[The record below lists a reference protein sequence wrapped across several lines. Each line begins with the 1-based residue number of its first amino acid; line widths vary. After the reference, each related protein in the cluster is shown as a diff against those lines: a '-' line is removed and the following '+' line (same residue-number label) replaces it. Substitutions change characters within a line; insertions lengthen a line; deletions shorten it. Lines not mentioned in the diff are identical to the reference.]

1 MTDQVS
7 RTEQHQLLDRIVHS
21 IQDFGWNTVVL
32 VLRDETARST
42 YPVAGAT
49 RDPDLKRYLE
59 TQPRTPFRPDSWRN
73 EDYRISR
80 SFFVD
85 HRLHSGV
92 EKFADETGRG
102 MYRTHLGQRET
113 NEWHSDDFLVVPLQ
127 IDDKDL
133 GWLSVDDP
141 VDRQRPTLEKVRAL
155 EVFADQAALI
165 IQQNRQY
172 QQVRVQVIRQ
182 TVLNEIAHTI
192 SQHLEIAELFT
203 AITEQLRQIFPFQR
217 ASIRLREAIYA
228 IDEEQNLSSDSGP
241 LEDLAYSQL
250 IQKSEPHLLSCNLD
264 EDRTLDEEKLLHEAG
279 VRSYMCL
286 PLIMWGQVIG
296 AFNLSS
302 STIDAFCPADIDFLK
317 QIAEHIAGAV
327 WNALLYEL
335 EQKRRHTADA
345 LVQLSKIVN
354 STLELEEVLTL
365 ALEQLARV
373 IDYDSSSILLL
384 EGDMLTITAAR
395 GFQDSAALVG
405 ASFRMEENNIS
416 HRVLKS
422 RQVRIEPDVQK
433 LPEWGHNRDDMEGA
447 HTIRGWMG
455 VPLIVRDTSIGMLAI
470 DKYQADFYTDEDAEN
485 ASAFATQISTA
496 IQNARLYKSENRK
509 RQTAAALAQ
518 MAQIVNSTLE
528 MKEVLELALEQLAQV
543 VHYDTASIL
552 LVEEPNLVI
561 AACRGFQNPGA
572 LLGSI
577 ITPDEVNL
585 GYQVL
590 LSQQTRIIGDAQQE
604 MVWGHMRDYVSDMLA
619 IRGWIGAPLIARGQ
633 SIGVLTID
641 KHQPDFYTEEDAA
654 AASAFAAHIATAL
667 QNASLFE
674 ALQLQRNRL
683 SAILTDTTDAVIV
696 LDDKGLIWLL
706 NPAAERYLKVERAR
720 MIGQPVNA
728 LNLPD
733 FTAAF
738 DAVRKTGQ
746 PSTTEV
752 AGPDGNALNASI
764 APVHQVGWV
773 VVMQDIT
780 PLKEL
785 DRLRTEW
792 VAAVSHDL
800 KNPIQVVQLGAVL
813 LEMDGPLNDMQQ
825 DRIAIIQRNAEQL
838 SDMVTNVLDLA
849 RLEAGPSLRLAPI
862 NLLNLIQSTLADL
875 EHLASKKQQALKADL
890 ETSLPSIMGDQALL
904 ARVVTNLLSNAIKYT
919 PPGGLITIRAH
930 SSGTFAEI
938 EVIDNGPGIPDEA
951 LPHLFD
957 RFYRVPGTK
966 AEGTGLGLS
975 IVKSIVEKHNGTVRV
990 VSTQGQGSNF
1000 ILSLPTMSA

>member
-21 IQDFGWNTVVL
+21 IQDFGWNSVVL
-32 VLRDETARST
+32 VLRDETTHTT

-49 RDPDLKRYLE
+49 RDPDLKQYLE
-59 TQPRTPFRPDSWRN
+59 SQPRTPFRDDEWRN
-73 EDYRISR
+73 ENYRISR
-80 SFFVD
+80 SFFAD
-85 HRLHSGV
+85 HRLHSGI
-92 EKFADETGRG
+92 EKFADEAGRG
-102 MYRTHLGQRET
+102 MYRTHLGQREA

-127 IDDKDL
+127 IDDQEI

-141 VDRQRPTLEKVRAL
+141 ADRQRPTLEKVRVL
-155 EVFADQAALI
+155 EVFADQVVLI

-228 IDEEQNLSSDSGP
+228 IDEDHNISSDSGP
-241 LEDLAYSQL
+241 LEDLAYRQL
-250 IQKSEPHLLSCNLD
+250 IQKGEPYLLSCNLD
-264 EDRTLDEEKLLHEAG
+264 GTLDEEKPLHEAG
-279 VRSYMCL
+279 VRSYICL

-302 STIDAFCPADIDFLK
+302 STVDAFCPADIDFLK

-327 WNALLYEL
+327 WNGLLYEL

-365 ALEQLARV
+365 ALEQLGRV

-395 GFQDSAALVG
+395 GFKDSASLVG

-422 RQVRIEPDVQK
+422 RQVRIEPDVQR

-470 DKYQADFYTDEDAEN
+470 DKYQAGFYTDEDAEN
-485 ASAFATQISTA
+485 ATAFATQISTA
-496 IQNARLYKSENRK
+496 IHNARLYKSENRK

-552 LVEEPNLVI
+552 LLEEPNLVI

-590 LSQQTRIIGDAQQE
+590 QSQQTRIIGDAQHE

-720 MIGQPVNA
+720 VMGQPVNV

-813 LEMDGPLNDMQQ
+813 LEMDGPLNDMQR
-825 DRIAIIQRNAEQL
+825 DRITIIQRSAEQL

-875 EHLASKKQQALKADL
+875 EQLASKKQQALKADL
-890 ETSLPSIMGDQALL
+890 DTSLPSIMGDQALL

-938 EVIDNGPGIPDEA
+938 EVIDNGPGIPDDA

-990 VSTQGQGSNF
+990 VSEQGQGSNF
-1000 ILSLPTMSA
+1000 ILSLPMMSA